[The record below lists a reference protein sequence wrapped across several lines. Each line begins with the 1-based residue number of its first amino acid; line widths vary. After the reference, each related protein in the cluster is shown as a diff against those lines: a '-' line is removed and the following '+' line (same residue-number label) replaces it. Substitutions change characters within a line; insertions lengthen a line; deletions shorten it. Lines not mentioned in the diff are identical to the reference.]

1 MKNKLSLNQ
10 EAIAGLAKV
19 LVAVIIAVV
28 VGYSEVMYLQ
38 IMSRAFP
45 DGILKI
51 VAMIG
56 AVGTGLSVLT
66 LLIAKAYWF
75 RPGGQMVAAWLFT
88 GVEVMIL
95 LLNVL
100 LSFALDGGK
109 VDGYLAVWYTLTPSS
124 PLFALVGWTLILH
137 LDRGQQERHADMELE
152 VEMQRAERQHKI
164 ATHEAKMQLRESFLK
179 SHTTYLQQEVNSPE
193 IQRQLAIGASAMA
206 AQELSALTGM
216 HIAPRLNGPQF
227 PNDKTVESRA
237 SSALPQPKDVDL
249 ATGES
254 DEWLARVNERV
265 EQERAARLQQ
275 GEDVPAASSSSKP
288 SGFFTRL
295 KGQVTGENAQARAS
309 YQAER
314 WRQHRDSIRRHQ
326 EAVRQRQEAAQV
338 SNDEP
343 SSVQYRARRPG
354 QL

>member
-1 MKNKLSLNQ
+1 MKRKLSLNQ

-75 RPGGQMVAAWLFT
+75 RPGGQMVAAWIFT
-88 GVEVMIL
+88 GVEVVIL

-109 VDGYLAVWYTLTPSS
+109 VDGYLALWYTLTPSS
-124 PLFALVGWTLILH
+124 PLFALVGWVLILH
-137 LDRGQQERHADMELE
+137 LDQGQQERHADMEME

-164 ATHEAKMQLRESFLK
+164 ATHEAKMQLRQAFLH

-193 IQRQLAIGASAMA
+193 IQRQLAMGASALA
-206 AQELSALTGM
+206 ARELSELTGM
-216 HIAPRLNGPQF
+216 HIAPRL
-227 PNDKTVESRA
+227 
-237 SSALPQPKDVDL
+237 SSGAPVALPAPKEFDAL
-249 ATGES
+249 AG
-254 DEWLARVNERV
+254 DEDAWLAQVNERV
-265 EQERAARLQQ
+265 EQERRRRLEQ
-275 GEDVPAASSSSKP
+275 
-288 SGFFTRL
+288 
-295 KGQVTGENAQARAS
+295 ENGDDAKK
-309 YQAER
+309 
-314 WRQHRDSIRRHQ
+314 
-326 EAVRQRQEAAQV
+326 
-338 SNDEP
+338 ND
-343 SSVQYRARRPG
+343 
-354 QL
+354 